1 MNALLVQSFVAF
13 QAFVRLAAMLV
24 LDDELKALTVQ
35 SLVTFHAS
43 LVPLTVA
50 FIAFTSAA
58 VMFWFRVEFTVVFYV
73 EFKAAKI
80 ASTVLL

>member
-1 MNALLVQSFVAF
+1 MTVAF
-13 QAFVRLAAMLV
+13 HAWVKLAAMLV
-24 LDDELKALTVQ
+24 LDDELKAFTVQ
-35 SLVTFHAS
+35 SLVAFHAS

-50 FIAFTSAA
+50 FKAFTSAA
-58 VMFWFRVEFTVVFYV
+58 VMFWFRVELAVVYYV

>member
-1 MNALLVQSFVAF
+1 MTVAF
-13 QAFVRLAAMLV
+13 HAATVPAAMLV
-24 LDDELKALTVQ
+24 LDDELKAFTVQ
-35 SLVTFHAS
+35 SLVAFHAS
-43 LVPLTVA
+43 LVPFTVA

-58 VMFWFRVEFTVVFYV
+58 VMFWFRVELAVVFYV